1 MEEIKSKTCEE
12 RIMGHFDNH
21 YNEIMKLFRAFQED
35 GDDEIYDFGLEFAYD
50 EENKE
55 GYYRWLLSYGGPST
69 EFRFYCN
76 PRNEV
81 YKIVYVFMDWFD
93 RADYTL
99 SGDQFEA
106 MEAVFYECFSYSL
119 PDKDLD

>member
-1 MEEIKSKTCEE
+1 MEDKTCEE

-35 GDDEIYDFGLEFAYD
+35 GDNEIYDFGLELAYD

-55 GYYRWLLSYGGPST
+55 GYYIWLLSYGGPST

-81 YKIVYVFMDWFD
+81 YKIVYVFVDWFD

-106 MEAVFYECFSYSL
+106 MEAVFNECFRYSL
-119 PDKDLD
+119 PDIDLD